1 MQFDEARWLHLE
13 RRPGET
19 LSAALE
25 RSLRDAMASGA
36 LRHGVRLPS
45 SRALATQLGVSRRV
59 TTEAYEQLAAQ
70 GLLVSRTKARPV
82 VAGIAQSSAP
92 AAVRPLARA
101 PWIDLTPNT
110 PDVALF
116 PARRWAA
123 ALAEAVRS
131 APASAFDYGDPRGER
146 ELREALADHLGWT
159 RGVVADPER
168 IVVVGGAAQG
178 INVLARALAARD
190 ARRIAVEDPSLDTQP
205 ERIALS
211 GLEAV
216 GQPVDGEGL
225 VVDGLTADAVLV
237 TPAHQF
243 PTGAVLSGSRR
254 RALLEWARSRDA
266 LVIEDDYDAEFRYD
280 REPVR
285 ALQGLDPDRVAYL
298 GTASKTLAPGL
309 RLAWLVLP
317 HWLVEEAER
326 VKHLLDVCSPAID
339 QRALARF
346 LRCGEYDRHVRR
358 MRVVYRRR
366 RDALLRAIGE
376 HLPGLAVEGVAA
388 GIHALLRLPPG
399 RDDRTV
405 AATAEADGVG
415 VLPLSRFGV
424 SRPAGPGLVLGY
436 GRVTEQALDGAV
448 RTLARAVSR
457 TGIPGP

>member
-1 MQFDEARWLHLE
+1 
-13 RRPGET
+13 
-19 LSAALE
+19 
-25 RSLRDAMASGA
+25 
-36 LRHGVRLPS
+36 
-45 SRALATQLGVSRRV
+45 
-59 TTEAYEQLAAQ
+59 
-70 GLLVSRTKARPV
+70 
-82 VAGIAQSSAP
+82 
-92 AAVRPLARA
+92 
-101 PWIDLTPNT
+101 
-110 PDVALF
+110 
-116 PARRWAA
+116 
-123 ALAEAVRS
+123 
-131 APASAFDYGDPRGER
+131 
-146 ELREALADHLGWT
+146 
-159 RGVVADPER
+159 
-168 IVVVGGAAQG
+168 
-178 INVLARALAARD
+178 
-190 ARRIAVEDPSLDTQP
+190 
-205 ERIALS
+205 
-211 GLEAV
+211 
-216 GQPVDGEGL
+216 
-225 VVDGLTADAVLV
+225 
-237 TPAHQF
+237 
-243 PTGAVLSGSRR
+243 
-254 RALLEWARSRDA
+254 
-266 LVIEDDYDAEFRYD
+266 VIEDDYDAEFRYD

-436 GRVTEQALDGAV
+436 GRVTELALDGAV

-457 TGIPGP
+457 TGIPGR